1 MGRLMATDVYLS
13 SISYELG
20 ERVPIADLADEP
32 VRAGLAILAD
42 EGIRYCRVATAP
54 LAELASASARRTMA
68 EGRTPELIVY
78 SQDTFTGQPAVGVA
92 RLAVDAGIPRTSAI
106 TVGGNGCGNLGPSLR
121 VAGGLLR
128 ADGLTSVLV
137 VTADRATGDTRY
149 LPDGLTVLSDTAAS
163 FLVTSELTTPGF
175 RLLGLAV
182 TSRAD
187 LDGASGD
194 IVAAKAVVDGVRSA
208 SRQVFDAAGVKPGDC
223 RRVLVG
229 NYGNAMRATFATAA
243 GFGRDDAYAPLVAE
257 HGHCF
262 AADILIALRTLVDSG
277 EVAHGDLLLGITT
290 GRYAWTAM
298 LLEHVA
304 S

>member
-1 MGRLMATDVYLS
+1 MTTDVYLS
-13 SISYELG
+13 AVSYELG

-32 VRAGLAILAD
+32 LRAELAMLAD
-42 EGIRYCRVATAP
+42 EGMKYCRVATVP

-92 RLAVDAGIPRTSAI
+92 RLAVDAGIPRTPAI
-106 TVGGNGCGNLGPSLR
+106 TVGGNGCGNLGPGLR
-121 VAGGLLR
+121 VASGLLH
-128 ADGLTSVLV
+128 AEELTSVLV

-149 LPDGLTVLSDTAAS
+149 LPDGLTVLSDAAAS
-163 FLVTSELTTPGF
+163 LLVTSELTTPGF

-182 TSRAD
+182 SSRAD
-187 LDGASGD
+187 LGESSDD
-194 IVAAKAVVDGVRSA
+194 IAAAKAVLSGIRPAARRVL
-208 SRQVFDAAGVKPGDC
+208 DAAGVKPGDC

-229 NYGNAMRATFATAA
+229 NYGNAMRTMFATAV
-243 GFGRDDAYAPLVAE
+243 GFGRGDAYAPLVAE

-262 AADILIALRTLVDSG
+262 AADILIGLRTLVDSG
-277 EVAHGDLLLGITT
+277 EVADGDLLLGITT
-290 GRYAWTAM
+290 GRHAWTVL